1 MSRRV
6 VSGRSP
12 VELLVLFAL
21 VVIGLQ
27 VAYLVIRPYLPLL
40 IVAVVVVLVVKLAL
54 LARRHW

>member
-54 LARRHW
+54 LVRRHW